1 VNPFGGLGLTFVQNA
16 LLAGTSIAVL
26 AGLVGYFLVL
36 RSQVFAGDA
45 LSHVAYA
52 GALAALAAGVDL
64 RLGLFAATIG
74 VGLALGALG
83 GRGSGDDVVIGTA
96 FAWVLGLGVFF
107 LALYTTGGGSSSNS
121 TASVSVLF
129 GSVFGISRHDAV
141 VAALVA
147 AGLVVLLLAIGRP
160 LLFATLDPSVAAAR
174 GVPVRLLGVLFLGLV
189 GATTAEASQVVGAL
203 LLFGL
208 VAAPAAAAQRLTD
221 RPWRALWLSAA
232 LAVLAVWAGLALA
245 YAVPDIPPSFGVV
258 AVASACYAGS
268 VLADVTRRRAS
279 STTPATSTSASPA
292 AAARR

>member
-1 VNPFGGLGLTFVQNA
+1 VNPFAGLGLPFVQHA

-52 GALAALAAGVDL
+52 GALAALAAGLDL
-64 RLGLFAATIG
+64 RFGLFAATIG
-74 VGLALGALG
+74 VGLVLGALG
-83 GRGSGDDVVIGTA
+83 GRGGADDVVIGTA

-107 LALYTTGGGSSSNS
+107 LALYTTSGGSASNS

-129 GSVFGISRHDAV
+129 GSIFGISGHDAV

-147 AGLVVLLLAIGRP
+147 AGLVAVLLAIGRP

-174 GVPVRLLGVLFLGLV
+174 GVPVRLLGILFLGVV

-232 LAVLAVWAGLALA
+232 LAVLSVWAGLALA
-245 YAVPDIPPSFGVV
+245 YAVPAVPPSFGVV
-258 AVASACYAGS
+258 AVASAAYAGS
-268 VLADVTRRRAS
+268 VLLDLTRRRAS
-279 STTPATSTSASPA
+279 STTPATSAAASPPSI
-292 AAARR
+292 ARR